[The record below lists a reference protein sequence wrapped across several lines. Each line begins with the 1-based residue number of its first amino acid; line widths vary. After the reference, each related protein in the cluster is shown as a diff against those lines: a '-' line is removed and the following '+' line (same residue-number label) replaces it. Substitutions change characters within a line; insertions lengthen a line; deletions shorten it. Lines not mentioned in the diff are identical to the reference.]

1 MNFEYDPFNRI
12 QSILYPDSERVEYRY
27 NLGGMLKKVTGS
39 VTRKITGLVV
49 VAPMQNTSLLQ
60 GGNEIQGGDI
70 APGIIPD
77 PGPIEIQTVTLRYP
91 YLDSIVYNKFELK
104 DSVTYGN
111 GTRVRYVYDSLQRLS
126 HLRSYT
132 ASGTKMQDITYTYDN
147 ASNITHI
154 SNSAGSV
161 SGLGGRYEGHY
172 TYDNLYRLVAANGY
186 WKNSRDCLPF
196 SESMNYTANGRILKK
211 TVNARILNGNHST
224 TKSSDLR
231 YSYAGYGNQVSSIV
245 DRTQPTI
252 SQSFRWYGNGN
263 VRDWTLLSGIG
274 IQWIRTHT
282 WTEDN
287 RLQTVADNNWFS
299 YYQYDAGGERTY
311 KLTWAGSTS
320 NRSGD
325 RSIYYTPD
333 EATLY
338 ASPYFVVTP
347 QGYTKHYYAES
358 ERITS
363 QLGKGQFADV
373 GTSVVSDSLV
383 QVKLQAVTGNVE
395 YPSTLTVPDSGVFA
409 YLDTLT
415 NQQNA
420 TSTLYFYHPDHLGSS
435 SWITTT
441 NGTVKQHLH
450 YLPWGEDFVNQRSS
464 HFDGVRYTF
473 SAKEKDTE
481 TGYSYFGARYYSS
494 DLSIWLSVDPMA
506 RKYPSTSPYAYCR
519 NKPIILVDP
528 NGMFDRKSR
537 AQRVRD
543 RAAKRYGEDRV
554 SDVFNNTIDGGKAN
568 YAFRIYGEGKTKCSY
583 GGGTNDQGGPVITC
597 DKPDKVV
604 FKRRDFRDYKESFTM
619 AGYYREQIS
628 KSSGVDKFGYR
639 LKLAGEKV
647 HFDEQ
652 NFVDGA
658 GPYLQGIVLANP
670 LVGVPNDIKTV
681 FSGSDIYG
689 NQSST
694 FSRVV
699 SGIDALSLVGLSIKL
714 FDVTLPKGFEKALNA
729 TNKTTTIYSVGSTIN
744 DQKSGTKKG
753 GGDE

>member
-1 MNFEYDPFNRI
+1 MGQKHKSYYLFNNLAGNTTIHDLFE
-12 QSILYPDSERVEYRY
+12 
-27 NLGGMLKKVTGS
+27 
-39 VTRKITGLVV
+39 
-49 VAPMQNTSLLQ
+49 
-60 GGNEIQGGDI
+60 
-70 APGIIPD
+70 
-77 PGPIEIQTVTLRYP
+77 
-91 YLDSIVYNKFELK
+91 
-104 DSVTYGN
+104 
-111 GTRVRYVYDSLQRLS
+111 
-126 HLRSYT
+126 
-132 ASGTKMQDITYTYDN
+132 
-147 ASNITHI
+147 
-154 SNSAGSV
+154 
-161 SGLGGRYEGHY
+161 EGC
-172 TYDNLYRLVAANGY
+172 
-186 WKNSRDCLPF
+186 SRQMCWD
-196 SESMNYTANGRILKK
+196 E
-211 TVNARILNGNHST
+211 
-224 TKSSDLR
+224 
-231 YSYAGYGNQVSSIV
+231 
-245 DRTQPTI
+245 
-252 SQSFRWYGNGN
+252 
-263 VRDWTLLSGIG
+263 
-274 IQWIRTHT
+274 
-282 WTEDN
+282 EN
-287 RLQTVADNNWFS
+287 RLAGFS
-299 YYQYDAGGERTY
+299 DHCKNTGFYQYDAGGKRTY
-311 KLTWAGSTS
+311 KLTGGYAAQNIQGHWWSY
-320 NRSGD
+320 NLLD
-325 RSIYYTPD
+325 NP
-333 EATLY
+333 TLY
-338 ASPYFVVTP
+338 ASSYVVATP
-347 QGYTKHYYAES
+347 QGYTKPYYAEA

-373 GTSVVSDSLV
+373 GTPMVSNSLV
-383 QVKLQAVTGNVE
+383 QVKL
-395 YPSTLTVPDSGVFA
+395 
-409 YLDTLT
+409 
-415 NQQNA
+415 
-420 TSTLYFYHPDHLGSS
+420 
-435 SWITTT
+435 
-441 NGTVKQHLH
+441 HLH
-450 YLPWGEDFVNQRSS
+450 YLPWGETYVDQKSNR
-464 HFDGVRYTF
+464 FDGVRYTF
-473 SAKEKDTE
+473 SAKEKDAE

-494 DLSIWLSVDPMA
+494 DLSVWLSVDPMA

-537 AQRVRD
+537 AQRVWD

-568 YAFRIYGEGKTKCSY
+568 YAFRIYGEGKTKYSY

-681 FSGSDIYG
+681 FSGYDIYG

>member
-1 MNFEYDPFNRI
+1 MTIPKFRTASKQNIRTFALPSENQTYTFKMQYAYDSYNRI
-12 QSILYPDSERVEYRY
+12 
-27 NLGGMLKKVTGS
+27 
-39 VTRKITGLVV
+39 
-49 VAPMQNTSLLQ
+49 
-60 GGNEIQGGDI
+60 
-70 APGIIPD
+70 
-77 PGPIEIQTVTLRYP
+77 
-91 YLDSIVYNKFELK
+91 
-104 DSVTYGN
+104 
-111 GTRVRYVYDSLQRLS
+111 RLS

-132 ASGTKMQDITYTYDN
+132 ASGTKMQDITYTYDS

-161 SGLGGRYEGHY
+161 SGLGGRYEGDY

-186 WKNSRDCLPF
+186 WKNSRDSLPF
-196 SESMNYTANGRILKK
+196 NESMNYTANGRILKK

-252 SQSFRWYGNGN
+252 TQSFRWYGNGN

-373 GTSVVSDSLV
+373 GTPVVSDSLV
-383 QVKLQAVTGNVE
+383 QVKLQEVTDNVE
-395 YPSTLTVPDSGVFA
+395 YPSTLTVPSSGTFA

-450 YLPWGEDFVNQRSS
+450 YLPWGETYVDQKSNR
-464 HFDGVRYTF
+464 FDGVRYTF
-473 SAKEKDTE
+473 CAKEKDTE
-481 TGYSYFGARYYSS
+481 TGYSYFGSRYYSS
-494 DLSIWLSVDPMA
+494 ELSIWLSVDPQA
-506 RKYPSTSPYAYCR
+506 SKYPSLSPYVYCANNPVR
-519 NKPIILVDP
+519 LVDP
-528 NGMFDRKSR
+528 NGEEIGDYYDLFGNYLGNDGIDDGKVYVVTGNPTGNPSSNPRIQYDENNIFQIPSIGLRNKIVDQLEKFDKERPNAEWGGVCGRGINPNHFLYDVEYLLFGKPSKDGNPNNSKER
-537 AQRVRD
+537 ISYTQMN
-543 RAAKRYGEDRV
+543 AKGIGINGFCVFFDFHSHGSGGWIQEPSIIFNQETNKWEGDIPNVIHRQQV
-554 SDVFNNTIDGGKAN
+554 SSVP
-568 YAFRIYGEGKTKCSY
+568 R
-583 GGGTNDQGGPVITC
+583 
-597 DKPDKVV
+597 
-604 FKRRDFRDYKESFTM
+604 TM
-619 AGYYREQIS
+619 AVFAME
-628 KSSGVDKFGYR
+628 
-639 LKLAGEKV
+639 EK
-647 HFDEQ
+647 
-652 NFVDGA
+652 N
-658 GPYLQGIVLANP
+658 
-670 LVGVPNDIKTV
+670 
-681 FSGSDIYG
+681 IYFYTDRG
-689 NQSST
+689 
-694 FSRVV
+694 V
-699 SGIDALSLVGLSIKL
+699 SGKMSFEVFRNIGLW
-714 FDVTLPKGFEKALNA
+714 
-729 TNKTTTIYSVGSTIN
+729 
-744 DQKSGTKKG
+744 
-753 GGDE
+753 